1 MELYLEIMNI
11 KMKKL
16 INEKLKMNLNDFRA

>member
-16 INEKLKMNLNDFRA
+16 INEKQKMNLDGFKS